1 MNDNPPVCSPENQAA
16 TESDLKELAQ
26 LIHSRLLLNQ
36 LPADPG
42 LTSRLARYLS
52 LLDSW
57 NSKLD
62 LTAVLD
68 PEEAVDRHFIDSL
81 SVLSTGLTDQ
91 ASRIVDVGTG
101 AGFPGLVLAMACPE
115 KQFTLLDAQRK
126 RLAFL
131 ETVCDATN
139 TRNVT
144 LLHLRAEDG
153 GRSLELRDT
162 FDLAVARAVAPLN
175 VLCELVLPFVKPDG
189 YMIAWKGPALSQEY
203 EDGVYAA
210 EKLGAQVKEALPYP
224 VAGRDWDH
232 RLLPVHKLRPT
243 PSAYPRRSGLPKSS
257 PLRQNRP

>member
-1 MNDNPPVCSPENQAA
+1 MNHHSSICGMEIQSVP
-16 TESDLKELAQ
+16 ESDQKELAQ

-42 LTSRLARYLS
+42 LSSRLAIYLS
-52 LLDSW
+52 LLDTW
-57 NSKLD
+57 NSRFD

-81 SVLSTGLTDQ
+81 SVLSTGLTDH
-91 ASRIVDVGTG
+91 AIRIADIGTG

-115 KQFTLLDAQRK
+115 KQFTLLDAQQK

-131 ETVCDATN
+131 KTVCDATN

-153 GRSLELRDT
+153 GRSPELRDT

-175 VLCELVLPFVKPDG
+175 VLCELVLPFVKPG
-189 YMIAWKGPALSQEY
+189 GFMIAWKGPALSQEY

-210 EKLGAQVKEALPYP
+210 EKLGAQVKDALPCP

-232 RLLPVHKLRPT
+232 RLLPIHKLRST
-243 PSAYPRRSGLPKSS
+243 PSAYPRRSGLPKVS
-257 PLRQNRP
+257 PLRRNHP